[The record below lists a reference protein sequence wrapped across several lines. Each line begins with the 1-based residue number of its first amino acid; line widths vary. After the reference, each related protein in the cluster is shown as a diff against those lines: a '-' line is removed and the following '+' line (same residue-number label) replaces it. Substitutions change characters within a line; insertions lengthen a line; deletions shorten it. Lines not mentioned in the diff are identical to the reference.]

1 MIVRLCAAAAYMVVA
16 GHEERSRDDHCQR
29 MLEMAKVRG
38 NCPLPWTIKIL
49 PQQYAGDSQGAGC
62 AGLVRGAPRERVTN
76 VRRPGQRQQRGRRL
90 SVCK

>member
-62 AGLVRGAPRERVTN
+62 NQHLGYLQHLGCRNPARDKTW
-76 VRRPGQRQQRGRRL
+76 PGPG
-90 SVCK
+90 